1 MVFAKVSDRALCA
14 TWFGGLA
21 LILILP
27 LCVSHVLNFIEYWRE
42 GYADFTDYPDPAFA
56 VYCLFAVYL
65 DGLVPVGAAA
75 FFGLRLGVRICSQE
89 SKLSNFESF
98 ILGVK
103 IGATAAIAWVVV
115 GVLSTLVGGVFF
127 DTSRVAGWI
136 FVLPLFAFP
145 IYGGIAGFGGLALR
159 RLVIGSGLAFF
170 SQTPR
175 GN

>member
-75 FFGLRLGVRICSQE
+75 FFGSRLGVRICSQE

-127 DTSRVAGWI
+127 DTSRVFGLI
-136 FVLPLFAFP
+136 FVFALFGFP

-159 RLVIGSGLAFF
+159 RLVIGRGLAFF